1 MEETTREASSRRTFW
16 LVLSVATALRMLLAA
31 VVPLS
36 GDEAYYWDC
45 SRHQDWSYFDQPPLV
60 IWSMIPFRLLLGET
74 SLAIRMPAIIAS
86 LGLGLSL
93 PPLARRLGGGYREAT
108 HAYLWMCTMPLF
120 LAGSFYASTD
130 IAMIAFYVATTY
142 SAVALAQGERRAW
155 WGFGL
160 ALGLAS
166 LAKFPGVL
174 ALSAIFPALL
184 NPTVRRQLAT
194 PTPWL
199 AAVVALAV
207 TLPVW
212 IWGAQHGWDNFYFQL
227 EGRQQIGE
235 FGAKHL
241 AEFVIANMLL
251 ASPVLFVA
259 MALAWRRGL
268 VRKDAGWKALAV
280 AAACPFVFF
289 GVVSLRT
296 EVGGH
301 WGAPGLVLGATLFA
315 LTPYTR
321 SRQALAYIS
330 GAFGGLVTAFA
341 LIVLIFPVA
350 LFEADWTR
358 APWFGRIRAEV
369 LNPLVGNTAAVRE
382 IERRRRPDELV
393 ASESYT
399 NVHLFAFLAER
410 QQLSLV
416 LADINDG
423 EHGLASLY
431 WHTPDEFEGRDV
443 LFVTRNPWLR
453 IEQLAPYF
461 AHVEEVAPIEI
472 RRDGELVRYLRLFR
486 GTDLRHATP
495 AFSRL
500 DRRGS

>member
-1 MEETTREASSRRTFW
+1 MEEATREASSRRTFW

-45 SRHQDWSYFDQPPLV
+45 SRHPDWSYFDQPPLV
-60 IWSMIPFRLLLGET
+60 IWAMRPFRLLLGET
-74 SLAIRMPAIIAS
+74 SLAVRMPAILAS
-86 LGLGLSL
+86 LGLGLCL

-120 LAGSFYASTD
+120 LVGSFYASTD
-130 IAMIAFYVATTY
+130 VAMMAFYVATTW

-174 ALSAIFPALL
+174 ALSALVPALM

-199 AAVVALAV
+199 AALVALAV

-212 IWGAQHGWDNFYFQL
+212 IWGAQHHWDNFYFQL
-227 EGRQQIGE
+227 EGRQELGEIGV
-235 FGAKHL
+235 KHL
-241 AEFVIANMLL
+241 AEFFVANMLL
-251 ASPVLFVA
+251 ASPVLFIA
-259 MALAWRRGL
+259 MALAWRHGL
-268 VRKDAGWKALAV
+268 VHKDPGWKALAV
-280 AAACPFVFF
+280 AAACPFVVF
-289 GVVSLRT
+289 GIVSLRT
-296 EVGGH
+296 RVGVH
-301 WGAPGLVLGATLFA
+301 WGAPGLILGATMFA
-315 LTPYTR
+315 LTPSTR
-321 SRQALAYIS
+321 SRRALATIS

-341 LIVLIFPVA
+341 LIVVLWPVA
-350 LFEADWTR
+350 LFEADWTK
-358 APWFGRIRAEV
+358 APWFGRIRAQV
-369 LNPLVGNTAAVRE
+369 LNPLVGNSAVVRE
-382 IERRRRPDELV
+382 IERLRRPDELV

-399 NVHLFAFLAER
+399 TVHLFAFLSER

-416 LADINDG
+416 LADINHG

-431 WHTPDEFEGRDV
+431 WHTPDELQGRDV
-443 LFVTRNPWLR
+443 LFVTRNPWLT
-453 IEQLAPYF
+453 IEQLEPYF

-472 RRDGELVRYLRLFR
+472 SRDGELVRYFRVFR
-486 GTDLRHATP
+486 GTDLRHVSP